1 MQNKRTM
8 PINKPEYDGMRRR
21 LTKWIRGANVDTNTH
36 VEFDGIRGKRDS
48 TIEATLTP
56 DLHYLSN

>member
-8 PINKPEYDGMRRR
+8 PINRPEYEGKRRR
-21 LTKWIRGANVDTNTH
+21 LAQWIRGANVDQNVH

-48 TIEATLTP
+48 TIEAHLTP
-56 DLHYLSN
+56 DLHYLSL

>member
-1 MQNKRTM
+1 MR
-8 PINKPEYDGMRRR
+8 IIPEHELAPDD
-21 LTKWIRGANVDTNTH
+21 NPCSDCNTH

-48 TIEATLTP
+48 TIEAHLTP